1 MATRAGTARVSRE
14 PQSEVKDFEAKVQK
28 RLAELEIQQDI
39 IALREDLGLT
49 QSQLAEL
56 AGVSQPFIAKLESG
70 RATNI
75 ELKTLVR
82 AATALGAYVEI
93 RIRKNPGPSHKSGGR
108 REEARKKSET
118 LSATAGRR

>member
-1 MATRAGTARVSRE
+1 MATRAGSAPVSRE
-14 PQSEVKDFEAKVQK
+14 LRVEANDFEAKVQQ

-39 IALREDLGLT
+39 ITLREDLGLT

-82 AATALGAYVEI
+82 AATALGAHVEI
-93 RIRKNPGPSHKSGGR
+93 RIRKNHGPSNKPGGR
-108 REEARKKSET
+108 REETGEKSDT